1 MPFSN
6 VAAEQDPF
14 TENLIDP
21 LSSGMLNLSWGVKV
35 APVCACV
42 LGQAGKNIKTMMR
55 TAASPVKT
63 ILLIVTFK
71 VSLYDYNTVFSFGYK
86 AFQPP
91 SSRVQNPARSTFNS
105 Y

>member
-1 MPFSN
+1 VPFSN

-42 LGQAGKNIKTMMR
+42 LGQAGKSIKTMMR
-55 TAASPVKT
+55 TVASPVKT
-63 ILLIVTFK
+63 ILLMVTFK
-71 VSLYDYNTVFSFGYK
+71 VSLYEYNTVFSFGYK

-91 SSRVQNPARSTFNS
+91 SLWVQNPACSTFNS